1 MKKLVIIPGGFHPYH
16 AGHKALYD
24 AAREAFPSAEVYVA
38 ATDDTTGR
46 PFPFRH
52 KKKLAQMAGI
62 PANRF
67 IQVKSPFSAEEITQ
81 HFDPNETQL
90 IFVRSDKDRNQNP
103 QPGQPGQII
112 TRGPRKGLSPYLQPY
127 RRNGLEPMKDH
138 AYITYLPTVQFG
150 PGMTSAT
157 EIRAKWPTMSLEQKN
172 SLVSK
177 MYPMA
182 DNDAKVAKV
191 VEILDTVMGTGVN
204 EIAPMIGAAIGG
216 AIARSAGA
224 GALGQLGG
232 RVAGAGIASS
242 VNSDVDEAHLN
253 ELDLFNKRTD
263 YIKMGNGQFIDIG
276 YRVTDRFGQPGNPLV
291 TNSKIRWVP
300 PQEAVT
306 LKLNDRVTDVSRK
319 MDSDN
324 VFTLDSSLIPPNV
337 KSQIAQWI
345 KTHPAPTTEAVLV
358 NDPDAGHQIIPD
370 GGMGTWD
377 EASMVNNLARKFADM
392 VNMVKGKNYSG
403 LQYALYK
410 GGVVKGLVD
419 ALAEYERFMQ
429 KQGRRPIARGR
440 EIDMSQLNLAE
451 KIRMRMPVDES
462 PDYIEEGDVVPFP
475 ASATPPEGYEQ
486 AKQMAFKIV
495 DIAKDE
501 KIQDP
506 GSMLA
511 PLRRD
516 LQMLGWRM
524 RMDNSGMRLIHTRSN
539 WNTIIDPM
547 K

>member
-38 ATDDTTGR
+38 ATDDTTDR
-46 PFPFRH
+46 PFPFKT
-52 KKKLAQMAGI
+52 KKFLAQQAGI
-62 PANRF
+62 PSNRF

-90 IFVRSDKDRNQNP
+90 IFVRSDKDRDQNP

-138 AYITYLPTVQFG
+138 AYMTYLPTVQFG

-157 EIRAKWPTMSLEQKN
+157 EIRAKWPGMDPKQKAA
-172 SLVSK
+172 LAGVL
-177 MYPMA
+177 YPLAA
-182 DNDAKVAKV
+182 DNQAKIAKV

-242 VNSDVDEAHLN
+242 VNSDVDEAQFN
-253 ELDLFNKRTD
+253 EL
-263 YIKMGNGQFIDIG
+263 
-276 YRVTDRFGQPGNPLV
+276 
-291 TNSKIRWVP
+291 
-300 PQEAVT
+300 E
-306 LKLNDRVTDVSRK
+306 
-319 MDSDN
+319 
-324 VFTLDSSLIPPNV
+324 
-337 KSQIAQWI
+337 
-345 KTHPAPTTEAVLV
+345 PTTEAVLV
-358 NDPDAGHQIIPD
+358 NDPDAGHQIRPD

-486 AKQMAFKIV
+486 AKQLAFKIV

-506 GSMLA
+506 GPMLA

>member
-1 MKKLVIIPGGFHPYH
+1 MKKLVIIPGGFHPFH

-46 PFPFRH
+46 PFPFKT
-52 KKKLAQMAGI
+52 KKFLAQQAGI
-62 PANRF
+62 PSNRF

-90 IFVRSDKDRNQNP
+90 IFVRSDKDRDQNP

-127 RRNGLEPMKDH
+127 RRNGLESMKDH
-138 AYITYLPTVQFG
+138 AYMTYLTTVQFG

-157 EIRAKWPTMSLEQKN
+157 EIRAKWPGMDDKQK
-172 SLVSK
+172 SALAGVL
-177 MYPMA
+177 YPLAA
-182 DNDAKVAKV
+182 DNEAKIAKI
-191 VEILDTVMGTGVN
+191 VEILDTVMGV
-204 EIAPMIGAAIGG
+204 
-216 AIARSAGA
+216 
-224 GALGQLGG
+224 
-232 RVAGAGIASS
+232 
-242 VNSDVDEAHLN
+242 
-253 ELDLFNKRTD
+253 
-263 YIKMGNGQFIDIG
+263 
-276 YRVTDRFGQPGNPLV
+276 QPE
-291 TNSKIRWVP
+291 K
-300 PQEAVT
+300 A
-306 LKLNDRVTDVSRK
+306 
-319 MDSDN
+319 MD
-324 VFTLDSSLIPPNV
+324 
-337 KSQIAQWI
+337 
-345 KTHPAPTTEAVLV
+345 EAVLV

-403 LQYALYK
+403 LQYVLYK
-410 GGVVKGLVD
+410 GGVVKSLVD

-429 KQGRRPIARGR
+429 KQGRRPLARGR
-440 EIDMSQLNLAE
+440 EVDMSQLNLAE

-462 PDYIEEGDVVPFP
+462 PDYIEEGDVLPFP
-475 ASATPPEGYEQ
+475 SGATPPEGYEQ
-486 AKQMAFKIV
+486 AKQLAFKIV

-506 GSMLA
+506 GPLLA

-524 RMDNSGMRLIHTRSN
+524 RMDNGGMRLIHTRSN
-539 WNTIIDPM
+539 WNTIVDPM

>member
-46 PFPFRH
+46 PFPFKT
-52 KKKLAQMAGI
+52 KKFLAQQAGI
-62 PANRF
+62 PSNRF

-90 IFVRSDKDRNQNP
+90 IFVRSDKDRDQNP

-127 RRNGLEPMKDH
+127 RRNGLESMKDH
-138 AYITYLPTVQFG
+138 AYMTYLPTVQFG

-157 EIRAKWPTMSLEQKN
+157 EIRAKWPGMDNKQK
-172 SLVSK
+172 SALAGVL
-177 MYPMA
+177 YPLAA
-182 DNDAKVAKV
+182 DNEAKIAKI
-191 VEILDTVMGTGVN
+191 VEILDTVMGV
-204 EIAPMIGAAIGG
+204 
-216 AIARSAGA
+216 
-224 GALGQLGG
+224 
-232 RVAGAGIASS
+232 
-242 VNSDVDEAHLN
+242 
-253 ELDLFNKRTD
+253 
-263 YIKMGNGQFIDIG
+263 
-276 YRVTDRFGQPGNPLV
+276 QPE
-291 TNSKIRWVP
+291 K
-300 PQEAVT
+300 A
-306 LKLNDRVTDVSRK
+306 
-319 MDSDN
+319 MD
-324 VFTLDSSLIPPNV
+324 
-337 KSQIAQWI
+337 
-345 KTHPAPTTEAVLV
+345 EAVLV

-403 LQYALYK
+403 LQYVLYK
-410 GGVVKGLVD
+410 GGVVKSLVD

-429 KQGRRPIARGR
+429 KQGRRPLARGR
-440 EIDMSQLNLAE
+440 EVDMSQLNLAE

-462 PDYIEEGDVVPFP
+462 PDYIEEGDVLPFP
-475 ASATPPEGYEQ
+475 SGATPPQGYEQ
-486 AKQMAFKIV
+486 AKQLAFKIV

-506 GSMLA
+506 G
-511 PLRRD
+511 P
-516 LQMLGWRM
+516 
-524 RMDNSGMRLIHTRSN
+524 
-539 WNTIIDPM
+539 IDR
-547 K
+547 KSVV